1 MSQWKTNG
9 RKKNEHFSFSR
20 IGCPGRWLLSAVREL
35 KVVICGSLSISW
47 KVFLFSWLV
56 YFLKHVLCPPCIWN
70 KFVVFIA
77 MWPTVQESIET
88 VCSSVKTSGVELK
101 CSAKGKI
108 VMIVALK
115 TDFGQDG
122 WLYYQRSSRSAILRK
137 RKGRFQVELCQN
149 VTRWSSFNG
158 MASAS
163 DPALFTQF
171 FPPLGFL
178 SRRPKREIQSPF
190 FYLAN
195 LQVDG

>member
-1 MSQWKTNG
+1 MENERTKKKWTFFVLTNWMSRPLTIVCRARVEGGNMRFAIDK
-9 RKKNEHFSFSR
+9 
-20 IGCPGRWLLSAVREL
+20 L
-35 KVVICGSLSISW
+35 KS
-47 KVFLFSWLV
+47 FLFSWLV